1 MMKRLSLAVAQG
13 GAANTT
19 AASEMGDSTVTEST
33 FSKAVARPSLAGVML
48 SRKFGKRMSTK
59 PTERRGLGTIGS
71 SSAGMIPEKEPSY
84 RMEPAKKFSSA
95 AAEKV
100 IKEVLDEAFDGLK
113 YNPKQCSKLIK
124 ALSDEIKDRVKLLG
138 YDRYKIVCIMALCQR
153 SEQAAVCSSRC
164 ILDKAN
170 DTYATYTFKNESL
183 ICSATVYGIYRE

>member
-13 GAANTT
+13 GGASTIT

-33 FSKAVARPSLAGVML
+33 LSKAHRPSLAGVML
-48 SRKFGKRMSTK
+48 SRKFAKRMSVK
-59 PTERRGLGTIGS
+59 LSERRGLGTIGS
-71 SSAGMIPEKEPSY
+71 SSAGMIPEKEPTY
-84 RMEPAKKFSSA
+84 RMEPAKKFSYA

-100 IKEVLDEAFDGLK
+100 IKEVLDEAFEGLK

-164 ILDKAN
+164 ILDKVN